1 MRLKGYLRVN
11 LEEAYVY
18 DVVETLERH
27 KDERVIDD

>member
-1 MRLKGYLRVN
+1 VN